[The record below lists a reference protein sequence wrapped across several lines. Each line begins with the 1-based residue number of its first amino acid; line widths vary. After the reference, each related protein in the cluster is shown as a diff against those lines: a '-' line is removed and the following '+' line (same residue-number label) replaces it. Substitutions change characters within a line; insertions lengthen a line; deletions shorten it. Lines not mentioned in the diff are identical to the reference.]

1 MQPWFGLY
9 SNRFIQCLC
18 CRLGSQ
24 IKEDDLLRYA
34 GDASTTG
41 EESSFQ
47 SCCVELARRVWVV
60 VVLGGKGQA
69 SFFGDAVRQD
79 KIHKLVKNVIDTAM
93 LGNGGARL
101 DEVLYAL
108 AVGLGMPPV
117 GEQLMHHIG
126 RVRIMSVHHIV
137 SVIQCGVMVMPSLEK
152 DVVGVEGEVEEDG
165 DLKKISDALRGLS
178 RAFGKDDVRSAA
190 LDICIDVYSQI
201 ESIKSQLPA
210 GFFDVMVPRVDSAS
224 WNDGQMSMLQRVSDQ
239 LKSETLLRRKMMV
252 DRALATLQSFSSS
265 QVIHGDPALM
275 GMLDSFTEE
284 ARQTMDMICRG
295 QVAGIDDAFH
305 MTKGE
310 IVSLL
315 MESKAEDEKR
325 TAKVKTVRIGHVPD
339 RGGRPEGQSRAAS
352 LMPTWQKR
360 KEDSA
365 KAAGGAQKKPHNV
378 GKNYSKKKR
387 SA

>member
-1 MQPWFGLY
+1 M
-9 SNRFIQCLC
+9 
-18 CRLGSQ
+18 
-24 IKEDDLLRYA
+24 
-34 GDASTTG
+34 G

-60 VVLGGKGQA
+60 VVLGGKGKG

-79 KIHKLVKNVIDTAM
+79 KIHKLVKNVIDTAV

-101 DEVLYAL
+101 DEALYAL

-117 GEQLMHHIG
+117 GKQLLHHIG
-126 RVRIMSVHHIV
+126 RVRIISVHHIV

-152 DVVGVEGEVEEDG
+152 EAVDVEGEEEKDG

-178 RAFGKDDVRSAA
+178 RAFGKQDVRSAA
-190 LDICIDVYSQI
+190 LDICINVCDQI

-210 GFFDVMVPRVDSAS
+210 GFFDVMVPRADSAS
-224 WNDGQMSMLQRVSDQ
+224 WDDEQMSKLQRVSDQ

-252 DRALATLQSFSSS
+252 DRALATLKSFSSS

-295 QVAGIDDAFH
+295 QVADIDDAFH

-325 TAKVKTVRIGHVPD
+325 TAKVKTVLIGHVPD

-360 KEDSA
+360 SDDST
-365 KAAGGAQKKPHNV
+365 KVPGGGQKKSYNA
-378 GKNYSKKKR
+378 GKNNSKKKR
-387 SA
+387 SV